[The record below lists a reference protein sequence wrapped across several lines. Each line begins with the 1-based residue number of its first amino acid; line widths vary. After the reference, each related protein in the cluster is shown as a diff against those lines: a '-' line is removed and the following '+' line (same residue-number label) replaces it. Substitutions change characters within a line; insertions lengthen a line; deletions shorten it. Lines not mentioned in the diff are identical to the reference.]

1 MNTNNQE
8 GRVSDKDQIIDS
20 LPKDKR
26 GMSSLPPA
34 STRDVAIAEI
44 KLLRRG
50 LPGMRTVLPRSHA
63 LFAGTNYSI
72 THGASLPSIV
82 EMGEWEKESEAI
94 MHLFVEDCLG
104 GASRGLAEISSGVFH
119 DVAAFATHL
128 AALGHRTPSSLISLN
143 PEDLRDHLEGNPD
156 LLTKIVLRC
165 SCNYYS
171 EFQHLTSVYTRAN
184 TERHVTLGDLVDNR
198 ELMAYNQKMGPL
210 FDRNPESVKAAGS
223 RVTNIGTGEPHQS
236 WLPYRHKDHHLPNKE
251 PSLYQRSTTAVHEKR
266 AQRTSS
272 NSLDF
277 DGRSGLYA
285 NYADNYR
292 DEKWETDDILW
303 QRSFC
308 SASYFRRPHGGDV
321 QKRRDKST
329 LGEGRSGGM
338 DKPGRSR
345 TKRKR
350 PVGGPVSG
358 EL

>member
-1 MNTNNQE
+1 
-8 GRVSDKDQIIDS
+8 
-20 LPKDKR
+20 
-26 GMSSLPPA
+26 MSSLPPA

-72 THGASLPSIV
+72 TRGASLPSIV

-143 PEDLRDHLEGNPD
+143 PEDLRDHLEGSPD

-272 NSLDF
+272 SSPTLMAGLDCMLIMLTIIAT
-277 DGRSGLYA
+277 RSGKPMIYSGSEASALPHIFVGPTVGTSRSVETSPRSEKAGVEAWISLVGRGQRGKGLLGDPSQA
-285 NYADNYR
+285 NFKYSLPN
-292 DEKWETDDILW
+292 
-303 QRSFC
+303 F
-308 SASYFRRPHGGDV
+308 
-321 QKRRDKST
+321 
-329 LGEGRSGGM
+329 
-338 DKPGRSR
+338 
-345 TKRKR
+345 
-350 PVGGPVSG
+350 
-358 EL
+358 